1 LYALTGKPILV
12 TEIYMAAAGNRS
24 RNRNSTGHFPV
35 VGTQAERAQSV
46 RNTLHR
52 LARVPYVVGVDWFQW
67 ADEPTHGR
75 FDGENYNFGLVDI
88 HDRVYEELTGMFANL
103 DVRRIKS
110 ESSAAS
116 RILQGIPRGPENA
129 FEDFVHFKAIKN
141 WDRDRGF
148 VKPQSNAPLAD
159 LSLCWRPNALYLAVH
174 GWDGIESGY
183 YRSRW
188 VPKEDRA
195 VWTVRI
201 GGKEIA
207 RARIG
212 GGREGLVSNPAVRV
226 ESIPVEAESAWMTA
240 AMEVPSKVLGG
251 KELGVGDEIELECT
265 LLGHAGVSRVEWKG
279 KFKLIE

>member
-1 LYALTGKPILV
+1 
-12 TEIYMAAAGNRS
+12 
-24 RNRNSTGHFPV
+24 
-35 VGTQAERAQSV
+35 
-46 RNTLHR
+46 
-52 LARVPYVVGVDWFQW
+52 
-67 ADEPTHGR
+67 
-75 FDGENYNFGLVDI
+75 
-88 HDRVYEELTGMFANL
+88 
-103 DVRRIKS
+103 
-110 ESSAAS
+110 
-116 RILQGIPRGPENA
+116 
-129 FEDFVHFKAIKN
+129 VHFKAIKN

-159 LSLCWRPNALYLAVH
+159 LCLCWRPNALYLGVH

-183 YRSRW
+183 YRGRW

-226 ESIPVEAESAWMTA
+226 ESVPVEAESAWMTA